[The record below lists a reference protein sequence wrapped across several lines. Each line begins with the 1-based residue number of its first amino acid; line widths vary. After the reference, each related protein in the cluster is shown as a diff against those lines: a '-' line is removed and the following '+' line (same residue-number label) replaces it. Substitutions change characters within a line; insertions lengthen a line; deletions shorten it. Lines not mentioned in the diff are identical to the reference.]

1 MNRSAKLSHNNSL
14 VFNKDK
20 NSNQIVQKIEKNPME
35 NSQNVFNFVDPLEKK
50 TNLQTLNEFSFIAK
64 SSGHMRNLSNSN
76 NHDLL
81 NDTFKKLSNN
91 LSVSLNKTINK
102 SYNISPKR
110 RFKADFILNK
120 KRPDPNQLKKVV
132 YTTTQTNI
140 TSTNNNSYLATEN
153 KCTYPPGRINKT
165 TTLSKTKKPQTK
177 PNKKKDEKSNITNF
191 YGNVIN
197 CMRTFEHL
205 KFGRV
210 NAEKKSKPYEN
221 SINYNTNVD
230 SRPKSVCLLK
240 KKPIQ
245 SNILNNK

>member
-1 MNRSAKLSHNNSL
+1 M
-14 VFNKDK
+14 
-20 NSNQIVQKIEKNPME
+20 
-35 NSQNVFNFVDPLEKK
+35 FNFNDPLEKK

-64 SSGHMRNLSNSN
+64 SSSQMRNMSNSN

-91 LSVSLNKTINK
+91 LCVSLNKTINK

-110 RFKADFILNK
+110 KFNADFLMNK
-120 KRPDPNQLKKVV
+120 SRADPCHLKKVV

-153 KCTYPPGRINKT
+153 KCTYPVGTSNKPT
-165 TTLSKTKKPQTK
+165 TFSKTKKNLTK
-177 PNKKKDEKSNITNF
+177 PKKKNEEKSNLTNF

-197 CMRTFEHL
+197 CMKTYEHL
-205 KFGRV
+205 KFGRI
-210 NAEKKSKPYEN
+210 NADKKSKPFEN
-221 SINYNTNVD
+221 SISYNTNIEL
-230 SRPKSVCLLK
+230 RPKSVCLLK

-245 SNILNNK
+245 SNILNK